1 MSIQDFGILIELTC
15 MEIRV
20 EKAEDIEA
28 IRQVNVAAF
37 GRESEADLVD
47 QLRDVAST
55 FSFIAVESEQVVGH
69 VFFSPV
75 VIDGQCPKD
84 VSVLGLAPIAVMPEY
99 QRQGIGSLLIR
110 HGLEEFDRLEFKAVV
125 VLGSPA
131 YYQRFGFTPAKEKGL
146 GCEYRV
152 PDEAFM
158 VLELERDALEKCVG
172 IVKYRAEFSN
182 LG

>member
-1 MSIQDFGILIELTC
+1 MK
-15 MEIRV
+15 IRV

-37 GRESEADLVD
+37 GREIEADLVD
-47 QLRDVAST
+47 RLRGVAAT
-55 FSFIAVESEQVVGH
+55 FSFIAVESERVVGH

-75 VIDGQCPKD
+75 VIDGDCPKD
-84 VSVLGLAPIAVMPEY
+84 LAVIGLAPVAVMPEY
-99 QRQGIGSLLIR
+99 QRKGIGSLLIR
-110 HGLEEFDRLEFKAVV
+110 YGLEECDRLGFKAVV

-146 GCEYRV
+146 RSEYNV

-158 VLELERDALEKCVG
+158 VLELERDALKECVG
-172 IVKYRAEFSN
+172 IVKYHAEFSN
-182 LG
+182 LE